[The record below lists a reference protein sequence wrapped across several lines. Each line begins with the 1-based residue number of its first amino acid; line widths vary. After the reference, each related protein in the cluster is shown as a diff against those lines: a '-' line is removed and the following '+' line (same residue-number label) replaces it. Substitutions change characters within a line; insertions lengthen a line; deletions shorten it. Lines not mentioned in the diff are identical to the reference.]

1 MLPFD
6 QKTDMYR
13 PANRLVHYPE
23 VDIVR
28 TLKNANPTVEDVIEK
43 IQKIT
48 KQRSL
53 RISEFMRDYDPLRSG
68 SITKTQFLESL
79 SMLHLFLS
87 RQEAELLCEKYA
99 NQTPGRENEIL
110 WTKFADDIDIVFVI
124 KHLEQRDDINQVLD
138 ITKKDFKLNELSLP
152 DQATLQEILKAMKK
166 FFEVNRIE
174 PKPLF
179 YNHDRLQR
187 GKVLKPQFKNV
198 MHGMKFNISDD
209 HIDVLMKKYGDPISN
224 EINYVN
230 ILNDAAT
237 FGENPKDKKD
247 ENISSMQ
254 KLTDKEFVPS
264 LSNANNFYTYQTY
277 FVNLNSKL
285 KDIMDKIKHTVKIN
299 RIRLN
304 LFFEDFDPLR
314 KGTCT
319 KAKFRTALD
328 MANLNLREEE
338 FQFLENFYSV
348 PDQEDKVFYKD
359 LVEEVET
366 VFTLKS
372 LEKDPLLRPGEYKIP
387 DFLNPDYRL
396 NKQENEFLDQ
406 TMRKLALLVRKYRV
420 DPKSFFKDAD
430 RANIGIIA
438 SSKFSSILS
447 VFRLNVNEKEMNIL
461 IKRFCG
467 KSMIEINY
475 YDFNDCLKKYVSMI
489 EEEKEREEE
498 ERLLKQ
504 EVK

>member
-13 PANRLVHYPE
+13 PANRLVTYPQ

-28 TLKNANPTVEDVIEK
+28 TLKNENPTTEDVIEK

-48 KQRSL
+48 LQRSL

-79 SMLHLFLS
+79 SMLHLYLS
-87 RQEAELLCEKYA
+87 REEAELLCEKYA
-99 NQTPGRENEIL
+99 NLTPGRENEIL
-110 WTKFADDIDIVFVI
+110 WTKFADDIDIVFVV
-124 KHLEQRDDINQVLD
+124 KNLEQRNDINQVLD

-179 YNHDRLQR
+179 YNHDHLKR

-198 MHGMKFNISDD
+198 MHGMKYYISDP
-209 HIDVLMKKYGDPISN
+209 HLDVLMKKYGDPISN
-224 EINYVN
+224 EINYVL
-230 ILNDAAT
+230 ILNDAAN
-237 FGENPKDKKD
+237 FGEQKNKDKD
-247 ENISSMQ
+247 ENISTMQ
-254 KLTDKEFVPS
+254 KLTDKEFIPS

-277 FVNLNSKL
+277 FQNLNFKI
-285 KDIMDKIKHTVKIN
+285 KDIMDKIKHQVKIN
-299 RIRLN
+299 RIRLH
-304 LFFEDFDPLR
+304 LLFEDFDPLR

-328 MANLNLREEE
+328 MANLHLREEE
-338 FQFLENFYSV
+338 FQYLENFYSV
-348 PDQEDKVFYKD
+348 PEQEDKVFYKD
-359 LVEEVET
+359 LIEEVET
-366 VFTLKS
+366 VFTLKE

-396 NKQENEFLDQ
+396 NKDENEFLDK
-406 TMRKLALLVRKYRV
+406 TMRKLALLSIKYRGM
-420 DPKSFFKDAD
+420 PKSFFRDND
-430 RANIGIIA
+430 RANIGVVPSSRFA
-438 SSKFSSILS
+438 SVLS
-447 VFRLNVNEKEMNIL
+447 FFKLNADEKEMNIL
-461 IKRFCG
+461 IKRFYS
-467 KSMIEINY
+467 KNMIEINY
-475 YDFNDCLKKYVSMI
+475 YDFDYVLQNYVKMI
-489 EEEKEREEE
+489 EEEKERENTP
-498 ERLLKQ
+498 K
-504 EVK
+504 

>member
-13 PANRLVHYPE
+13 PLNRQVHYPE

-28 TLKNANPTVEDVIEK
+28 TLKNENPTTEDVIEK

-48 KQRSL
+48 LQRSL

-79 SMLHLFLS
+79 SMLHLYLS

-99 NQTPGRENEIL
+99 NLTPGRENEIL
-110 WTKFADDIDIVFVI
+110 WTKFADDIDIVFVV
-124 KHLEQRDDINQVLD
+124 KHLEQRNDINEVLD

-152 DQATLQEILKAMKK
+152 DQATLQEILKDMKK

-179 YNHDRLQR
+179 YNHDHLKR
-187 GKVLKPQFKNV
+187 GKVLKPQFRNV
-198 MHGMKFNISDD
+198 MYGMKYMITEPNL
-209 HIDVLMKKYGDPISN
+209 DVLMKKYGDPISN
-224 EINYVN
+224 EINYVA
-230 ILNDAAT
+230 ILYDAAN
-237 FGENPKDKKD
+237 FGENDKKKKD
-247 ENISSMQ
+247 EISTMQ
-254 KLTDKEFVPS
+254 KLTDKEFIPS
-264 LSNANNFYTYQTY
+264 LSNANNFYTYQSY
-277 FVNLNSKL
+277 FVNLNYKM
-285 KDIMDKIKHTVKIN
+285 KDIIDKIKHTVKIN
-299 RIRLN
+299 RIRLH

-328 MANLNLREEE
+328 MANLHLRKEE
-338 FQFLENFYSV
+338 FEFLENFYSV
-348 PDQEDKVFYKD
+348 PNEDDKVYYKD

-366 VFTLKS
+366 VFTLKN
-372 LEKDPLLRPGEYKIP
+372 LEKDPLLRPGEFKIP
-387 DFLNPDYRL
+387 DFLNPEKKL
-396 NKQENEFLDQ
+396 NQEENEFLDK
-406 TMRKLALLVRKYRV
+406 TMRKLALLTRKYRV

-430 RANIGIIA
+430 RAHIGIIA

-447 VFRLNVNEKEMNIL
+447 TFRLTVNEKEMNIL
-461 IKRFCG
+461 IKRFSG

-475 YDFNDCLKKYVSMI
+475 YDFNDCLKKYVSMM
-489 EEEKEREEE
+489 EEEKEKEEE
-498 ERLLKQ
+498 AMLQGMK
-504 EVK
+504 

>member
-13 PANRLVHYPE
+13 PLNRQVHYPE

-28 TLKNANPTVEDVIEK
+28 TLKNENPTTEDVIEK

-48 KQRSL
+48 LQRSL

-79 SMLHLFLS
+79 SMLHLYLS

-99 NQTPGRENEIL
+99 NLTPGRENEVL

-124 KHLEQRDDINQVLD
+124 KHLEQRNDINEVLD

-152 DQATLQEILKAMKK
+152 DQATLQEILKDMKK

-179 YNHDRLQR
+179 FNHDRLQR

-198 MHGMKFNISDD
+198 MHGMKYYISDD
-209 HIDVLMKKYGDPISN
+209 HLDVLMKKYGDPISN
-224 EINYVN
+224 EINYVL
-230 ILNDAAT
+230 ILNDAAN
-237 FGENPKDKKD
+237 FGEKKNKDNED
-247 ENISSMQ
+247 NISTMQ
-254 KLTDKEFVPS
+254 KLTDKEFIPS

-277 FVNLNSKL
+277 FHNLNFKM
-285 KDIMDKIKHTVKIN
+285 KDIIDKIKHQVKIN
-299 RIRLN
+299 RKRLN

-328 MANLNLREEE
+328 MANLHLRKEE
-338 FQFLENFYSV
+338 FEFLENFYSV
-348 PDQEDKVFYKD
+348 PNEDDKVYYKD

-366 VFTLKS
+366 VFTLKN
-372 LEKDPLLRPGEYKIP
+372 LEKDPLLRPGEFKIP
-387 DFLNPDYRL
+387 DFLNPEKKL
-396 NKQENEFLDQ
+396 NQQENEFLDK

-447 VFRLNVNEKEMNIL
+447 TFRLTVNEKEMNIL
-461 IKRFCG
+461 IKRFSG

-475 YDFNDCLKKYVSMI
+475 YDFNDCLKKYVSMM
-489 EEEKEREEE
+489 EEEKEKEEE
-498 ERLLKQ
+498 AMLQGMK
-504 EVK
+504 

>member
-1 MLPFD
+1 
-6 QKTDMYR
+6 
-13 PANRLVHYPE
+13 
-23 VDIVR
+23 
-28 TLKNANPTVEDVIEK
+28 
-43 IQKIT
+43 
-48 KQRSL
+48 
-53 RISEFMRDYDPLRSG
+53 
-68 SITKTQFLESL
+68 
-79 SMLHLFLS
+79 
-87 RQEAELLCEKYA
+87 
-99 NQTPGRENEIL
+99 
-110 WTKFADDIDIVFVI
+110 
-124 KHLEQRDDINQVLD
+124 
-138 ITKKDFKLNELSLP
+138 
-152 DQATLQEILKAMKK
+152 
-166 FFEVNRIE
+166 
-174 PKPLF
+174 
-179 YNHDRLQR
+179 
-187 GKVLKPQFKNV
+187 
-198 MHGMKFNISDD
+198 
-209 HIDVLMKKYGDPISN
+209 
-224 EINYVN
+224 
-230 ILNDAAT
+230 
-237 FGENPKDKKD
+237 
-247 ENISSMQ
+247 MQ
-254 KLTDKEFVPS
+254 KLNDKEFIPA

-277 FVNLNSKL
+277 FLNLNYKM

-348 PDQEDKVFYKD
+348 PEQEDKVFYKD